1 MTQQQPRIEEQVV
14 SKAAEI
20 GLSSLLDQAE
30 TIDVNVHTDLF
41 EIIQGE
47 ADSISIVGKGWVI
60 QKDIRLHDIT
70 LETDSVDIDTLSA
83 ISGKL
88 ELDKPLDATARL
100 VLLEKDINRAL
111 NSDYFRSKMQNFE
124 LNVEGETVNLK
135 MQQIEMLLPG
145 EGKMVFNIKAL
156 VPEMGKTHPVSFTT
170 TFIPRTHSQPLKV
183 QGFTC
188 NNDQS
193 ISLAIAVA
201 MMEKIKEIT
210 TLHHFD
216 LGIMAFRLKE
226 MEVQQGCIILQTE
239 AHIREIPSA

>member
-1 MTQQQPRIEEQVV
+1 MTQQQPRIEEQLL
-14 SKAAEI
+14 SRAAEI

-30 TIDVNVHTDLF
+30 TIDVNVHTGLF

-70 LETDSVDIDTLSA
+70 LETNGVDIDTLSA
-83 ISGKL
+83 ISGKPK
-88 ELDKPLDATARL
+88 LDQPLDATARI
-100 VLLEKDINRAL
+100 VLLEKDINRAF
-111 NSDYFRSKMQNFE
+111 NSEYFRSKMQNFE

-135 MQQIEMLLPG
+135 MQQLEMLLPG

-156 VPEMGKTHPVSFTT
+156 VPEMGKTNLVSFTT
-170 TFIPRTHSQPLKV
+170 TFIPRTRSQPVKV

-201 MMEKIKEIT
+201 MMEKIKQIT

-216 LGIMAFRLKE
+216 LGKMAFRLKE

-239 AHIREIPSA
+239 AHIREIPSM